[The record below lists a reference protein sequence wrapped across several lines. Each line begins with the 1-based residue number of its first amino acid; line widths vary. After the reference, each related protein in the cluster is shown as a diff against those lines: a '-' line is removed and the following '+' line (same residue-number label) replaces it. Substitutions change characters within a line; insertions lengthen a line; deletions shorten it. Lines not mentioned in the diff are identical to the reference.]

1 MIDLHSKI
9 TAMQAVYGGRLS
21 ISALDVL
28 PGNRFGYR
36 AKTPGT
42 RRSSLPERTSAPVVP
57 WE

>member
-28 PGNRFGYR
+28 PGNRFDYHED
-36 AKTPGT
+36 T
-42 RRSSLPERTSAPVVP
+42 RRETV
-57 WE
+57 